1 MQYAGSSACK
11 VAAIKYSRPLQIGVM
26 PAAPITVQ
34 SAVTCAKVRCR
45 LPNWSAHSQ
54 RRSNVR
60 CLPESRSAKQKKV
73 IAEFQVMHSFRK
85 CDATCAILRSQSFFN
100 AWEADEDLAAKPQ
113 RGGVMMHQAESKGPR
128 VGPQINDRSGCRV
141 DHEITSGIELTGVI
155 KWFDVSKGYGFIV
168 PDNGTSDIFL
178 HGTCLRR

>member
-1 MQYAGSSACK
+1 MSA
-11 VAAIKYSRPLQIGVM
+11 AFRSR
-26 PAAPITVQ
+26 AAPNKKKLLQNFKLCTV
-34 SAVTCAKVRCR
+34 SA
-45 LPNWSAHSQ
+45 N
-54 RRSNVR
+54 
-60 CLPESRSAKQKKV
+60 
-73 IAEFQVMHSFRK
+73 
-85 CDATCAILRSQSFFN
+85 ATRHARYFGLNPFLTL
-100 AWEADEDLAAKPQ
+100 EADEDLAAKPQ